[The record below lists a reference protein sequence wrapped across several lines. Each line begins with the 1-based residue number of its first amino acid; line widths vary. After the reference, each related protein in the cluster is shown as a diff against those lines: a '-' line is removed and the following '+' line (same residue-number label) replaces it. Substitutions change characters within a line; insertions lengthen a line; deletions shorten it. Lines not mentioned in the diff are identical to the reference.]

1 MSPSFEDMTLRALLL
16 AQLTIHGMLDP
27 MRTTPEAA
35 LVEARNLGKTFRDSR
50 DTEALADLDF
60 LLAAGEFVSIIG
72 PSGCGKSTL
81 LRLIGGLLTPDQGS
95 ITVAGDSPEAGRRAK
110 QFGLVPQTPALVPWR
125 SVRDNLTLL
134 PKLNRGHGRGRVSE
148 TEVDELLK
156 AIGLAPFA
164 DALPAQL
171 SGGMQ
176 QRISLARAFAL
187 RAPILL
193 MDEPFA
199 ALDEITRVQMRY
211 LLLDVWK
218 DTGAT
223 VVFVTHSIEEAV
235 LLSDRVL
242 VLTARPGRL
251 SAEITIGLERPR
263 REGIEDSEGFHRHT
277 AELRA
282 ALSTATGGST
292 EADGP

>member
-1 MSPSFEDMTLRALLL
+1 
-16 AQLTIHGMLDP
+16 MLDP
-27 MRTTPEAA
+27 MRTTPEAVIA
-35 LVEARNLGKTFRDSR
+35 ARSLGKTFRDGR

-60 LLAAGEFVSIIG
+60 TLAEGEFVSIIG

-81 LRLIGGLLTPDQGS
+81 LRLIGGLLNPDRGS
-95 ITVAGDSPEAGRRAK
+95 ITVSGGSPESGRRAK

-125 SVRDNLTLL
+125 TVRDNLTLL
-134 PKLNRGHGRGRVSE
+134 PKLNRGHGRGPVSDS
-148 TEVDELLK
+148 EVDELLN
-156 AIGLAPFA
+156 AVGLTPFA

-187 RAPILL
+187 HAPILL

-199 ALDEITRVQMRY
+199 ALDELTRVQMRY

-251 SAEITIGLERPR
+251 SAEVMIELERPR
-263 REGIEDSEGFHRHT
+263 REGIEDSDGFHRKT

-282 ALSTATGGST
+282 ALNTATGRAPGG
-292 EADGP
+292 ARP

>member
-1 MSPSFEDMTLRALLL
+1 MIR
-16 AQLTIHGMLDP
+16 GMLDP
-27 MRTTPEAA
+27 MRTTPEPAVVHA
-35 LVEARNLGKTFRDSR
+35 QGLGKTFSVDRR
-50 DTEALADLDF
+50 RITALSEVDF
-60 LLAAGEFVSIIG
+60 ELQAGEFVSIIG

-81 LRLIGGLLTPDQGS
+81 LRLIGGLLTPDQGT
-95 ITVAGDSPEAGRRAK
+95 ITIGGRSPEAGRRAK

-125 SVRDNLTLL
+125 TVRDNLTLL
-134 PKLNRGHGRGRVSE
+134 PRLNRGHGRGLVSGPE
-148 TEVDELLK
+148 IDELLE
-156 AIGLAPFA
+156 AVGLTPFA

-199 ALDEITRVQMRY
+199 SLDEITRVQMRY

-251 SAEITIGLERPR
+251 LAEITIELERPR
-263 REGIEDSEGFHRHT
+263 REGIEDSNGFHRHT

-282 ALSTATGGST
+282 ALSTATGGSS
-292 EADGP
+292 EAAAQ